1 MSFPPLPPQQQNE
14 IRLRSVPRSGNVEYM
29 WDHGQSYANVMLN
42 TKQHKNL
49 NLGSASLVGEIAQII
64 AKTIF
69 LQNNSSFIFG
79 GVTFSRNGTDIVVSL
94 GPYSSYASIIEKM
107 QRDGNATKE
116 TAEQILKN
124 LSKGYIEPNE
134 SGEFNLDVLSDEI
147 FEELDENAKK
157 LMAVLICETIR
168 FNDDGASARMAMRL
182 TINKFENESGTS
194 PFKDVFVGSEVN
206 TPLSIFAAPG
216 GKQRM
221 INQIIGHESAYR
233 NFPIFEQDM
242 AILEG
247 NKNFISD
254 DEDDDRSFSDFS
266 LNISQSSTHPMPTR
280 SGGAI
285 LPGFY
290 EDPPTSAF
298 SSTVP
303 SPARGQISTVRT
315 FGNHEAMPFN
325 LDELPEEQGTDTLV
339 PLGEHFCQNCNLL
352 YWRPFGRSDEPILN
366 ECPNCHSTDF
376 ITMIPDENVAH
387 LVIENYMNGGSK
399 AYFQNYIEGIF
410 VEK

>member
-1 MSFPPLPPQQQNE
+1 MCFPSQPPQQQNE
-14 IRLRSVPRSGNVEYM
+14 IRLRSVPRSGNVEYV
-29 WDHGQSYANVMLN
+29 WDHGQSDANSILN
-42 TKQHKNL
+42 TKYLKNL

-64 AKTIF
+64 ANTIF
-69 LQNNSSFIFG
+69 VQNNSSFTFG
-79 GVTFSRNGTDIVVSL
+79 GVTFSRNGTDIIASFGQSGAYV
-94 GPYSSYASIIEKM
+94 SIIGSM
-107 QRDGNATKE
+107 QKDRE
-116 TAEQILKN
+116 TAEKILEN
-124 LSKGYIEPNE
+124 LSKGWIGHNE
-134 SGEFNLDVLSDEI
+134 RGEFNLDVLSDEI
-147 FEELDENAKK
+147 FEGLDDNAKK

-182 TINKFENESGTS
+182 VINKFENGSTS
-194 PFKDVFVGSEVN
+194 PFEDVFVRSDGN
-206 TPLSIFAAPG
+206 TPLSIFAASG

-221 INQIIGHESAYR
+221 TDQIMGYEFTHR
-233 NFPIFEQDM
+233 NASIFEQDA
-242 AILEG
+242 AILEE

-254 DEDDDRSFSDFS
+254 DEDGDESSSAFG
-266 LNISQSSTHPMPTR
+266 LNTFQPSTHQMQTR
-280 SGGAI
+280 NEGVYFR
-285 LPGFY
+285 GFY
-290 EDPPTSAF
+290 EEPTISAF

>member
-1 MSFPPLPPQQQNE
+1 MFPSGPPQQQNE
-14 IRLRSVPRSGNVEYM
+14 IRLRTPRSGDVKYV
-29 WDHGQSYANVMLN
+29 WDHRQSDANLMLN
-42 TKQHKNL
+42 TKRRKNL
-49 NLGSASLVGEIAQII
+49 NLGSASLVGEVAQII
-64 AKTIF
+64 
-69 LQNNSSFIFG
+69 NREVFG
-79 GVTFSRNGTDIVVSL
+79 SKNKLCKFGDITFSNLTGDIIANFGST
-94 GPYSSYASIIEKM
+94 GSYGAIIDKM
-107 QRDGNATKE
+107 KGANIATRE
-116 TAEQILKN
+116 TAEQILEN
-124 LSKGYIEPNE
+124 LSKGCIRPDKN
-134 SGEFNLDVLSDEI
+134 GKFNLEVLANKI
-147 FEELDENAKK
+147 FEGLDENAKK

-168 FNDDGASARMAMRL
+168 FNDDGACARMAMRL
-182 TINKFENESGTS
+182 VISKFEEECET
-194 PFKDVFVGSEVN
+194 PFEDVFVGNSANGV